1 MVKKIFV
8 TGGAGYIGSLLIP
21 FLLKKGHKVKV
32 YDTLFFGSDFFKKNQ
47 NLMIVKGDIRDTKK
61 LKKEC
66 NGYDVFLH
74 LACISNDASYV
85 LDENLSKSINFDSFE
100 PMVKAAKEVKI

>member
-32 YDTLFFGSDFFKKNQ
+32 YDTLFFGSDFFTPTNGVLV
-47 NLMIVKGDIRDTKK
+47 NSIFGLEFVDNVVFVIVLLLI
-61 LKKEC
+61 
-66 NGYDVFLH
+66 F
-74 LACISNDASYV
+74 
-85 LDENLSKSINFDSFE
+85 
-100 PMVKAAKEVKI
+100 